1 MQRERFY
8 AIAQTGKAQ
17 GQEVRPELIKM
28 LRKRI
33 ETLSTEYHLRM
44 QTLLLLQVHY
54 KILVFIEDLE
64 QKMKTWRTA
73 HSLSLLKRWI
83 NEYQVS

>member
-1 MQRERFY
+1 
-8 AIAQTGKAQ
+8 
-17 GQEVRPELIKM
+17 M

-33 ETLSTEYHLRM
+33 ETLSTEYQIRM

-54 KILVFIEDLE
+54 KILVFVEDLE
-64 QKMKTWRTA
+64 QKLKTWRTA

-83 NEYQVS
+83 SEYHVSFPEIVGINISF

>member
-1 MQRERFY
+1 
-8 AIAQTGKAQ
+8 
-17 GQEVRPELIKM
+17 M

-33 ETLSTEYHLRM
+33 ETLSTEYNIRM
-44 QTLLLLQVHY
+44 KMLLLLQAHY

-64 QKMKTWRTA
+64 QKLKTWRTA

-83 NEYQVS
+83 NEYQVNKASFIYIIE